1 MIEKAIT
8 KNQVNR
14 SFFFFF
20 FFFWTTK
27 EERWEPSISPWS
39 HLQTTKQRERPV
51 DISRSSS
58 KLL

>member
-1 MIEKAIT
+1 LDIRHEALAMREKPKGNGDRGMDQMIEKAIT

-27 EERWEPSISPWS
+27 EER
-39 HLQTTKQRERPV
+39 
-51 DISRSSS
+51 
-58 KLL
+58 